1 MRSSRSFKK
10 RVLVPFLMGL
20 AAGFVLSC
28 VLVPRPEKLVFPH
41 EVHIYGAI
49 PEGWYVCVTIQP
61 EKEVFLVTDNTGTPL
76 EWYPDPEGQAI
87 WVKMPEAVPGKTSIF
102 LYWAG
107 DA

>member
-1 MRSSRSFKK
+1 LRSSRSFKK
-10 RVLVPFLMGL
+10 QVLVPFLVGL

-28 VLVPRPEKLVFPH
+28 VFVPRQEKLVFPH
-41 EVHIYGAI
+41 EVHICGPVEKDRNI
-49 PEGWYVCVTIQP
+49 RITLPP
-61 EKEVFLVTDNTGTPL
+61 EKEVFLVTDNVGNIL